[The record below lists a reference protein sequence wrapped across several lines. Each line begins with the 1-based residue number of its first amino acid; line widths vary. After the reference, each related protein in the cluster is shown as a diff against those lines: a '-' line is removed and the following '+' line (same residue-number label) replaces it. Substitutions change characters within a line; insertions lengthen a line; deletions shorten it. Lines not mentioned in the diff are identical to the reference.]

1 MNIALVSYEGRLSS
15 QYAADT
21 VADEDTLLAN
31 YLTSRGHQ
39 VTIEIWSDVAVRW
52 AQYEAVVLKSPW
64 DYFDRIAEFYAW
76 LTRLESWG
84 VQLLN
89 PISVVRWNA
98 DKRYL
103 LEMAEAGVPVVP
115 SQWLARGSKLHVD
128 ALFAALGQPGQLII
142 KPAVSGGAKNTF
154 ALTAAE
160 ATAQADFLQELLAEE
175 DFLAQPFLPQ
185 IQTQGE
191 WSLVYL
197 GGQFS
202 HCVLKTPKAGDFRV
216 QHYLGGGIEPHPAPA
231 HIRPVADDIVR
242 RFAPGCLY
250 ARVDGVEVDGQFL
263 LMELELIEPFLYL
276 ETDAASWPRYEQA
289 LMQG

>member
-1 MNIALVSYEGRLSS
+1 MNIALVSYEGRLRS

-21 VADEDTLLAN
+21 VADEDTLLAS
-31 YLTSRGHQ
+31 YLTSCGHQ
-39 VTIEIWSDVAVRW
+39 VSIEIWSDAAVHW
-52 AQYEAVVLKSPW
+52 QAYEAVVLKSPW
-64 DYFDRIAEFYAW
+64 DYFDRIGEFYAW
-76 LTRLESWG
+76 LTQLEALG
-84 VQLLN
+84 VPLLN

-103 LEMAEAGVPVVP
+103 LQMAAAGVAVVP
-115 SQWLARGSKLHVD
+115 TQWLGRGTQLPVA
-128 ALFAALGQPGQLII
+128 ALFEALGQPEQLII

-160 ATAQADFLQELLAEE
+160 ATTQVDFLNILLADE
-175 DFLAQPFLPQ
+175 DFLAQPFLPE
-185 IQTQGE
+185 IQTAGE

-197 GGQFS
+197 GGEFS

-216 QHYLGGGIEPHPAPA
+216 QHYLGGGIEPRPAPT
-231 HIRPVADDIVR
+231 HLRPATDDIVR

-250 ARVDGVEVDGQFL
+250 ARVDGVEVGGQFL

-276 ETDAASWPRYEQA
+276 ETDAASWSRYEQA
-289 LMQG
+289 LFHG

>member
-1 MNIALVSYEGRLSS
+1 MVSYEGRLSS

-39 VTIEIWSDVAVRW
+39 VSIEIWSDAAVGW
-52 AQYEAVVLKSPW
+52 EQYEAVILKSPW

-76 LTRLESWG
+76 LTRLDRLG

-115 SQWLARGSKLHVD
+115 SQWLARGSKLNVD

-160 ATAQADFLQELLAEE
+160 AMAQADFLQKLLTEE

-216 QHYLGGGIEPHPAPA
+216 QHYLGGGIEPYPAPA

-276 ETDAASWPRYEQA
+276 ETDDASWSRYEQA
-289 LMQG
+289 LRG